1 MTSARRQL
9 VPLPSNLNT
18 GKGPTPQGHPCFS
31 FRPLEQLKGK
41 TALKGKWAEMKG
53 NDRQIKISPPSPSA
67 SLSSHLL
74 TRSHM
79 QSDHFFSYD
88 SATTVGPIGP
98 ISAAKKYFTATTV
111 VRFPATISP
120 TTVGRKLLRGDA
132 GRRSRIQ
139 IAGFSLPLL
148 RSQSEHGRKLA
159 QSCSRTKLSPG
170 NPPSLP
176 RRRSQIQNRL
186 LSRLLPRP
194 FFDLSRNTI
203 PSWPKATAGTIGTP

>member
-1 MTSARRQL
+1 M
-9 VPLPSNLNT
+9 
-18 GKGPTPQGHPCFS
+18 G
-31 FRPLEQLKGK
+31 
-41 TALKGKWAEMKG
+41 G
-53 NDRQIKISPPSPSA
+53 NDRQIKISPTSPSA
-67 SLSSHLL
+67 LPSSHLL

-98 ISAAKKYFTATTV
+98 MSATKNYFPATTV

-132 GRRSRIQ
+132 GRRSQIQ

-148 RSQSEHGRKLA
+148 RSQPEHGRKLA
-159 QSCSRTKLSPG
+159 QSCSRTKISPE

-194 FFDLSRNTI
+194 FFDPSRTTA
-203 PSWPKATAGTIGTP
+203 PPWPKATVGTIGTP

>member
-1 MTSARRQL
+1 M
-9 VPLPSNLNT
+9 N
-18 GKGPTPQGHPCFS
+18 
-31 FRPLEQLKGK
+31 
-41 TALKGKWAEMKG
+41 G

-67 SLSSHLL
+67 SPSSHLL
-74 TRSHM
+74 TRSHV

-88 SATTVGPIGP
+88 SATTVGSIGP
-98 ISAAKKYFTATTV
+98 ISATKKYFPATTV

-120 TTVGRKLLRGDA
+120 TTPHDRPTTVRRKLLRGDA
-132 GRRSRIQ
+132 GRRSQIQ

-159 QSCSRTKLSPG
+159 QSCSRTKISPG

-186 LSRLLPRP
+186 LPRP
-194 FFDLSRNTI
+194 FFDPSRTTA
-203 PSWPKATAGTIGTP
+203 PSWPKATVGTIGTP

>member
-9 VPLPSNLNT
+9 VPLPANLNT
-18 GKGPTPQGHPCFS
+18 GKGPTPQGHTCFS

-41 TALKGKWAEMKG
+41 TALKVKMGG
-53 NDRQIKISPPSPSA
+53 NDRQNQISPASPSA
-67 SLSSHLL
+67 LPSSDLL
-74 TRSHM
+74 TRSHV

-98 ISAAKKYFTATTV
+98 ISATNKYFTATTV

-148 RSQSEHGRKLA
+148 RSQSEHGRRLA
-159 QSCSRTKLSPG
+159 QSCSRTKIRPE

-176 RRRSQIQNRL
+176 RCRSQIQDRL
-186 LSRLLPRP
+186 LLPSLYRP
-194 FFDLSRNTI
+194 WSDTT
-203 PSWPKATAGTIGTP
+203 PSWPKATVGTIGTP

>member
-1 MTSARRQL
+1 MT
-9 VPLPSNLNT
+9 
-18 GKGPTPQGHPCFS
+18 
-31 FRPLEQLKGK
+31 
-41 TALKGKWAEMKG
+41 G
-53 NDRQIKISPPSPSA
+53 NDRQNQISPPSPSA
-67 SLSSHLL
+67 LPSSHLL
-74 TRSHM
+74 TRPCA

-98 ISAAKKYFTATTV
+98 ISATNNYFPATTV

-120 TTVGRKLLRGDA
+120 TKVGRTLLRGDA
-132 GRRSRIQ
+132 GRRSQIQ

-159 QSCSRTKLSPG
+159 QSCSGTKISPG

-186 LSRLLPRP
+186 LSRLLPAPFSTPVGPRP
-194 FFDLSRNTI
+194 H
-203 PSWPKATAGTIGTP
+203 PGPKLQSEQTEKREG